1 MVPASINA
9 DPNTI
14 AISQEIDNEEKL
26 WVVEPVV
33 EYPEY
38 EFECFHCGSEMEE
51 NEGYCKHDES
61 YCGSC
66 AYDLFDQPMPKSKYT
81 DEMWANFH
89 KTCQA
94 SKEEELSCYD
104 CGVTIGETE
113 GCFSDGQ
120 RICDRCNYELTVS
133 ERPSAY
139 YFDENNEKF
148 DKMAQVNQE
157 EDVWDELAKI
167 VLGEKELEPE
177 HVYKP
182 ISRSYCD
189 DHLDTARHLS
199 RDYHHGLEYGIPEPV
214 RNLPDQLPGSV
225 EELYKFLDKQ
235 LEKSI
240 IPDDA
245 ILIDNDYVYCKTYD
259 EAKEILNRSTCY
271 KNEVI
276 QDLPDAYIIS
286 QNNSTFWFE
295 LSQDIK
301 VPTKFIICVYAP
313 KDAVAKKYI
322 RRMLEDCV
330 YHMDYLIN
338 PEAYQHN
345 EEDDDENCATEEDE
359 ANFYRE
365 QAANQIAEE
374 QNDMAQN
381 DIDVEI
387 EIDNYDTYYTK
398 KALCVTCGEVN
409 YAEPI
414 CETEGH
420 SRMVCCD
427 CIEIGYSCSECNIFT
442 LDKLYYDD
450 YQSKQLC
457 FDCKFKEHLCVKQ
470 PAPIWEHLYR
480 IVDIQRLEKKHFD
493 ILVDYAELAQLTIF
507 DAFRYKS
514 RCHYYNCDQ
523 KIHPSKWDSED
534 VVQFCCRRHSEFAE
548 EDGCHC
554 QNVYDG
560 TDYDNDWEQATCK
573 VCNSPHEVNMIPR
586 IALRD
591 SHKHDGPIV
600 SAICVF
606 NEELKMSN
614 VLAESLVDLCQYFG

>member
-14 AISQEIDNEEKL
+14 TISQEIDNEEKL

-38 EFECFHCGSEMEE
+38 EFECFHCGSEMAE

-66 AYDLFDQPMPKSKYT
+66 AYDLFDQPKPKSKYS

-94 SKEEELSCYD
+94 SKELEEEFECYD
-104 CGVTIGETE
+104 CGVTIGEKE
-113 GCFSDGQ
+113 GCFSDGN

-139 YFDENNEKF
+139 YFDENNAKF
-148 DKMAQVNQE
+148 DKMAIANQE
-157 EDVWDELAKI
+157 V
-167 VLGEKELEPE
+167 VEPE

-189 DHLDTARHLS
+189 DHLIDTERQLS

-245 ILIDNDYVYCKTYD
+245 IVIDDDYVYCKTYD
-259 EAKEILNRSTCY
+259 EAKEMLNRAICY
-271 KNEVI
+271 KNEVV
-276 QDLPDAYIIS
+276 QDLPHAYIVS
-286 QNNSTFWFE
+286 QNNGRFWFK
-295 LSQDIK
+295 LSQD
-301 VPTKFIICVYAP
+301 VTDPTKFMIYLYAS
-313 KDAVAKKYI
+313 KDEVAKKYL
-322 RRMLEDCV
+322 RRMLEDCI
-330 YHMDYLIN
+330 YRMNYLIN
-338 PEAYQHN
+338 PEDYQ
-345 EEDDDENCATEEDE
+345 EEDDDEDCATEEDE

-374 QNDMAQN
+374 QNDM
-381 DIDVEI
+381 ET
-387 EIDNYDTYYTK
+387 DNYYTN

-409 YAEPI
+409 YAEPVH
-414 CETEGH
+414 ETEGH

-427 CIEIGYSCSECNIFT
+427 CIEIGYS
-442 LDKLYYDD
+442 
-450 YQSKQLC
+450 
-457 FDCKFKEHLCVKQ
+457 
-470 PAPIWEHLYR
+470 
-480 IVDIQRLEKKHFD
+480 
-493 ILVDYAELAQLTIF
+493 
-507 DAFRYKS
+507 
-514 RCHYYNCDQ
+514 
-523 KIHPSKWDSED
+523 
-534 VVQFCCRRHSEFAE
+534 
-548 EDGCHC
+548 
-554 QNVYDG
+554 
-560 TDYDNDWEQATCK
+560 
-573 VCNSPHEVNMIPR
+573 
-586 IALRD
+586 
-591 SHKHDGPIV
+591 
-600 SAICVF
+600 
-606 NEELKMSN
+606 
-614 VLAESLVDLCQYFG
+614 